1 MKVKIRI
8 ANKSKRVGT
17 TKYTDPFVVR
27 ENIKQKVKHSNKKI
41 STIKH
46 KAKGLGQAFFP
57 KGAGTV
63 KTHDT
68 AIAFLLYI
76 HIFTAIHLFI
86 FIRYGKII
94 IICTEKL
101 SFSHFLPI

>member
-1 MKVKIRI
+1 MQQ
-8 ANKSKRVGT
+8 
-17 TKYTDPFVVR
+17 PFFA
-27 ENIKQKVKHSNKKI
+27 IKQANEKV
-41 STIKH
+41 STNKH
-46 KAKGLGQAFFP
+46 KAKGLGQDFFP
-57 KGAGTV
+57 KGVGTV

-76 HIFTAIHLFI
+76 HIFTTIHLFI

>member
-1 MKVKIRI
+1 MQQ
-8 ANKSKRVGT
+8 
-17 TKYTDPFVVR
+17 PFFA
-27 ENIKQKVKHSNKKI
+27 IKQANEKV
-41 STIKH
+41 STNKH

-63 KTHDT
+63 RTHDT

>member
-1 MKVKIRI
+1 MLLQICGSIFLLHENVTQI
-8 ANKSKRVGT
+8 KRSA
-17 TKYTDPFVVR
+17 
-27 ENIKQKVKHSNKKI
+27 QI
-41 STIKH
+41 ST

-76 HIFTAIHLFI
+76 HIFTTIHLFI

>member
-1 MKVKIRI
+1 MQQ
-8 ANKSKRVGT
+8 
-17 TKYTDPFVVR
+17 PFFA
-27 ENIKQKVKHSNKKI
+27 IKQANEKVSTNKN
-41 STIKH
+41 

-57 KGAGTV
+57 KGVGTV

-68 AIAFLLYI
+68 AIVFLLYI
-76 HIFTAIHLFI
+76 HIFTTIHLFI

-94 IICTEKL
+94 IICSEKL

>member
-1 MKVKIRI
+1 MQQ
-8 ANKSKRVGT
+8 
-17 TKYTDPFVVR
+17 PFFA
-27 ENIKQKVKHSNKKI
+27 IKQANEKV
-41 STIKH
+41 STNEN

-76 HIFTAIHLFI
+76 HIFATIHLFV